1 MDKYIFDESNGLWY
15 ELQGDYYIPCLTLP
29 TEKEHKPIGLWGQRH
44 KRYLQEHK
52 RAVYTT
58 LLTSGKLNEYLADV
72 DKQAEEC
79 FERLVEQMK
88 QSQDITEQLKSENA
102 LEWVQKMN
110 NIRACAIEVINNE
123 RDNLRI
129 TILEAGHFLPLY
141 YLLTLLEGLDI
152 IVILLIVIYRRS
164 VWII

>member
-15 ELQGDYYIPCLTLP
+15 ELQRDYYIPCLTLP
-29 TEKEHKPIGLWGQRH
+29 AEKENKPIGLWGQRH

-52 RAVYTT
+52 RAFYAT

-129 TILEAGHFLPLY
+129 TILEAGHFLPL
-141 YLLTLLEGLDI
+141 LLSIDTIRGT
-152 IVILLIVIYRRS
+152 
-164 VWII
+164 